1 MLINIIFFNLYV
13 SLFLKDI
20 HYKISH
26 FFFLLQRYSGGVTF
40 FSDILLN
47 YLFFLRVSLIQL
59 KLNIDTSLVKQKV
72 PTAPATTFYITVI
85 KS

>member
-20 HYKISH
+20 HYKISN

-72 PTAPATTFYITVI
+72 PTALATTFYITVI
-85 KS
+85 

>member
-20 HYKISH
+20 HYKISN
-26 FFFLLQRYSGGVTF
+26 FFFLLQRYSGGVKF

-72 PTAPATTFYITVI
+72 PTALATTFYITVI
-85 KS
+85 

>member
-20 HYKISH
+20 HYKISN

-47 YLFFLRVSLIQL
+47 YLFFQRVSLIQL

-72 PTAPATTFYITVI
+72 PTALATTFYITVI
-85 KS
+85 